1 MILNEMEKR
10 DMCTVDENVLD
21 YVNTAAVVSAG
32 QVDQQQMLQQQ
43 QHVDVNHQ
51 HQIELMAHER
61 ML

>member
-1 MILNEMEKR
+1 MEKR

-43 QHVDVNHQ
+43 QQHVDVNHQ

-61 ML
+61 MLK